1 MRRKGITAVLLSV
14 LLLSACQN
22 AGTAETQS
30 TARESATQTAQEA
43 QSEATQEDAASE
55 TEEEDGGSA
64 EDREAL
70 VIEEQG
76 YFTAGGTVRTNEG
89 TFEQGNAYASTDG
102 QTVHG
107 DHASVF
113 YQIPENT
120 RENAMVFLH
129 GITQSGKCWSTTAD
143 GREGFANLFLRDG
156 YSVYLVDQPRR
167 GQAGQST
174 EDAQVPS
181 DAADQMYFEQFR
193 IGQWPDFYEGVQFP
207 QDEES
212 IDEFFRQMTPNIG
225 NYPSMD
231 ILVDSMV
238 KTFEESGDA
247 VFFTHSAGGVVGWLT
262 AMETDQVTGIVALEP
277 GMFVFPEGEVPE
289 PIHNLYEEVSGIQTY
304 PMEVSQEDFDKLTE
318 IPIIIYYG
326 DYIPDEPC
334 DNPGQDY
341 WRSSRDYALLFAET
355 VNAHGGDA
363 VVVELPKE
371 GITGNTHFIMSDL
384 NNAEIAGHIENW
396 LEEKG
401 LAER

>member
-1 MRRKGITAVLLSV
+1 MRKKGIAALLLSTV
-14 LLLSACQN
+14 LLSACQSSV
-22 AGTAETQS
+22 TES
-30 TARESATQTAQEA
+30 TAVQTSEQATEVVNTER
-43 QSEATQEDAASE
+43 ASE
-55 TEEEDGGSA
+55 DDG
-64 EDREAL
+64 L
-70 VIEEQG
+70 MVIEEQG

-89 TFEQGNAYASTDG
+89 TFVQGNAYASTEG

-113 YQIPENT
+113 YQIPENA
-120 RENAMVFLH
+120 RDNAMVFLH

-143 GREGFANLFLRDG
+143 GREGFSNIFLKDD
-156 YSVYLVDQPRR
+156 YSIYLVDQPRR

-174 EDAQVPS
+174 EDATVPS

-207 QDEES
+207 KDEDS

-225 NYPSMD
+225 GYPSMD
-231 ILVDSMV
+231 VLTDSMV
-238 KTFEESGDA
+238 QTFEKSGDGI
-247 VFFTHSAGGVVGWLT
+247 FFTHSAGGVVGWLT
-262 AMETDQVTGIVALEP
+262 AMATDKVTGIVALEP

-289 PIHNLYEEVSGIQTY
+289 PIHNLYEEVSGIETY
-304 PMEVSQEDFDKLTE
+304 PMVVSREEFDRLTQ

-363 VVVELPKE
+363 TVVELPDI
-371 GITGNTHFIMSDL
+371 GIKGNTHFIMSDL
-384 NNAEIAGHIENW
+384 NNEEVAAHITKW
-396 LEEKG
+396 LDEKG
-401 LAER
+401 LR